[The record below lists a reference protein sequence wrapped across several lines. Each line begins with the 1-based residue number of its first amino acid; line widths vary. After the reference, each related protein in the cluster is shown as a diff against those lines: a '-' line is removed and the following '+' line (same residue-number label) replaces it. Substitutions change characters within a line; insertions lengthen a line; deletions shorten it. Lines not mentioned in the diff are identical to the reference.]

1 LIKLIKMNTNKV
13 KDGLFG
19 LCIGDALG
27 VPVEFYS
34 RKQLEKNPI
43 TDMIGYKNHN
53 QPPGTWSDDSSLAF
67 CLAESLCNGF
77 NIQDIANK
85 FCKWYYEGYWT
96 PYGRAFDIGFTT
108 MNAIQ
113 RLKAGIEPS
122 KAGLKKEQSNG
133 NGSLMRT
140 LPLAFYVENMGKE
153 KFEIIHQVSALTH
166 AHPKSLISCGIYVD
180 MAINLLKGHNI
191 NEAYKQTIK
200 TINEY
205 YKKSPYANELNHFKR
220 ILEEDISKFPKEKIF
235 SDGYV
240 IHTLEASLWCCMN
253 NNSYKE
259 TVLAAVNLGEDTD
272 TTGAVAGGLA
282 GIFYGFENIPKNWVE
297 QIARKDNIIDLAE
310 RLNNAKKFFKT
321 N

>member
-1 LIKLIKMNTNKV
+1 MNTNKV

-19 LCIGDALG
+19 LCVGDALG

-43 TDMIGYKNHN
+43 TDLIGYKNHN

-67 CLAESLCNGF
+67 CLAESLCNGL
-77 NIQDIANK
+77 NINDIADK
-85 FCKWYYEGYWT
+85 FCKWFHEGYWA
-96 PYGRAFDIGFTT
+96 PYGCAFGIGFTT

-113 RLKAGIEPS
+113 RLKAGIKPS
-122 KAGLKKEQSNG
+122 EAGLKKEQSNG
-133 NGSLMRT
+133 NGSLMRI

-180 MAINLLKGHNI
+180 MAINLLKGN
-191 NEAYKQTIK
+191 NMREAYKK
-200 TINEY
+200 TIETTNEY
-205 YKKSPYANELNHFKR
+205 YKKTSYANELLNFKR
-220 ILEEDISKFPKEKIF
+220 ILDYDMGKLSKNAIK
-235 SDGYV
+235 SGGYV

-253 NNSYKE
+253 NDSYKE

-282 GIFYGFENIPKNWVE
+282 GIIYGYDNIPKEWIN
-297 QIARKDNIIDLAE
+297 QIARKDEVVDLAE
-310 RLNNAKKFFKT
+310 QLNNAMK
-321 N
+321 